1 MAASQ
6 INMLEGSLTK
16 PLFQFAIPVAL
27 IGILQQ
33 MFNTADIMVLGRYV
47 GTEALAAVGNNAPV
61 IGVMVNLFL
70 GISLGANVL
79 IARRLGGRQLK
90 EASGA
95 VHTTVLMALLTG
107 LFILVAGEILAGPLM
122 VWMGVP
128 EEVRAASEFYLRIY
142 LLGMPGMT
150 LYDFLSAIY
159 RSHGNVRTPLLS
171 LITASLVNITG
182 NFLAVFLGFGLA
194 GVVVATAVANY
205 VSSGLL
211 LRMLR
216 YEHGVLHFYPGA
228 VRIRWED
235 IREILRVGVPAGI
248 QGMVFNLS
256 NMVIQ
261 SAINS
266 EGALAMAASA
276 AAYVLE
282 INSYPFIIAFGQAIT
297 TFTSQN
303 FGAGNL
309 KRCREVVRRG
319 LCLNFL
325 FTCGLIGLVFLAARP
340 FLEIFGLQE
349 EAVDLGVM
357 RIHLIIGFYFLS
369 TIYESLSASLRG
381 FGNSLAP
388 ALAML
393 VGIVGTRLL
402 WLATAYAANPTY
414 RNIMYCYPLSW
425 LAADVLIGAL
435 FWREMRKQRLT
446 PGSP

>member
-1 MAASQ
+1 M
-6 INMLEGSLTK
+6 
-16 PLFQFAIPVAL
+16 
-27 IGILQQ
+27 
-33 MFNTADIMVLGRYV
+33 
-47 GTEALAAVGNNAPV
+47 
-61 IGVMVNLFL
+61 
-70 GISLGANVL
+70 
-79 IARRLGGRQLK
+79 
-90 EASGA
+90 
-95 VHTTVLMALLTG
+95 
-107 LFILVAGEILAGPLM
+107 
-122 VWMGVP
+122 
-128 EEVRAASEFYLRIY
+128 
-142 LLGMPGMT
+142 
-150 LYDFLSAIY
+150 
-159 RSHGNVRTPLLS
+159 
-171 LITASLVNITG
+171 
-182 NFLAVFLGFGLA
+182 
-194 GVVVATAVANY
+194 ATAVANY

-297 TFTSQN
+297 PFTSQN

-393 VGIVGTRLL
+393 VSIVGTRLL
-402 WLATAYAANPTY
+402 WLAAANPTY